1 VCRFPVN
8 GDLPELIGS
17 LMSRVDVLAMID
29 SLGAGGAE
37 RSFLELLPALM
48 EMDVRLSFLCL
59 DQRVHGYD
67 SEVRALGV
75 SVDTIER
82 RGLLNRVREAR
93 RVIRRTEPDL
103 IHTTLFMSD
112 LIGRL
117 ANIRGEAPL
126 ITSIVN
132 TTYDESRRLDPRVR
146 PWKLEAARL
155 IDGFGARHWTDHFHA
170 LTETAADA
178 AVRSLGIDR
187 RNLTVVPR
195 ARDPHRFE
203 IDRRAER
210 ERIRGALNLGDE
222 PVIVSVGREEFQ
234 KAHTV
239 LVDAMDLVRRE
250 MPDARLVLVGRPG
263 NASEAI
269 DRAVDRLDLTDAVVR
284 TSFRTDV
291 PGLLAA
297 ADVFA
302 FPSHYEGFGG
312 AMIEAMAMGI
322 PIVCSD
328 IPVLREVLGEPDA
341 ALFSPPGN
349 PRLLAD
355 ALVSTLADDTEASVR
370 AVRARRVFEE
380 RYTTEVVAPD
390 MAAMYRAVAGGA

>member
-1 VCRFPVN
+1 
-8 GDLPELIGS
+8 
-17 LMSRVDVLAMID
+17 MSRVDVLAMID

-59 DQRVHGYD
+59 DQRTHGYE

-75 SVDTIER
+75 SVETIEP
-82 RGLLNRVREAR
+82 GDMFARVREAR
-93 RVIRRTEPDL
+93 RVIRRTTPDV
-103 IHTTLFMSD
+103 IHTTLFLSD
-112 LIGRL
+112 LVGRL
-117 ANIRGEAPL
+117 ANFGNDTPL

-170 LTETAADA
+170 LT
-178 AVRSLGIDR
+178 
-187 RNLTVVPR
+187 VVPR

-210 ERIRGALNLGDE
+210 ERIRGALKLGDE
-222 PVIVSVGREEFQ
+222 PVVVSVGREEFQ

-239 LVDAMDLVRRE
+239 LVEAMDLVRRE
-250 MPDARLVLVGRPG
+250 IPDARLVLVGRPG

-269 DRAVDRLDLTDAVVR
+269 GRAVDRLDLTDAVVR
-284 TSFRTDV
+284 TSFRSDV
-291 PGLLAA
+291 PSLLAA

-312 AMIEAMAMGI
+312 AMIEAMAMGT

-328 IPVLREVLGEPDA
+328 IPVLKEVLGEPDA

-355 ALVSTLADDTEASVR
+355 ALVSSLDDDTEAWVR
-370 AVRARRVFEE
+370 AARARRVFEE

-390 MAAMYRAVAGGA
+390 MADMYRAVAGAA

>member
-1 VCRFPVN
+1 VARVN
-8 GDLPELIGS
+8 
-17 LMSRVDVLAMID
+17 VLAMID

-48 EMDVRLSFLCL
+48 ENDVRLSFLCL
-59 DQRVHGYD
+59 DQRAHGYE

-75 SVDTIER
+75 PVETIAPE
-82 RGLLNRVREAR
+82 GLLGRVREAR
-93 RVIRRTEPDL
+93 GVIRRVPPDV
-103 IHTTLFMSD
+103 IHTTLFTSD
-112 LIGRL
+112 LVGRL
-117 ANIRGEAPL
+117 ANIGNDTPL
-126 ITSIVN
+126 MTSIVN
-132 TTYDESRRLDPRVR
+132 TSYDDSRRLDPRVR

-155 IDGFGARHWTDHFHA
+155 VDGFGARHWTDHFHS
-170 LTETAADA
+170 LTETAADE

-187 RNLTVVPR
+187 RNVTVVPR
-195 ARDPHRFE
+195 ARDARRFE
-203 IDRRAER
+203 IDRHAER
-210 ERIRGALNLGDE
+210 RRIRDELGIGDE

-239 LVDAMDLVRRE
+239 LVEAIDLVRRQLSS
-250 MPDARLVLVGRPG
+250 ARLVLVGRPG
-263 NASEAI
+263 NATEAV
-269 DRAVDRLDLTDAVVR
+269 DRTVDRLDLTEAVVR

-291 PGLLAA
+291 PALLAA

-328 IPVLREVLGEPDA
+328 IPALREVLGEPDA

-349 PRLLAD
+349 ARSLSD
-355 ALVSTLADDTEASVR
+355 ALVASLADPTGASAR
-370 AVRARRVFEE
+370 SARARRVFEE
-380 RYTTEVVAPD
+380 RYTIQAVAPA
-390 MAAMYRAVAGGA
+390 MAAMYRAVVGGA